1 MWAFLYLKESQM
13 KLIENWQQAW
23 KLKSVQVGAASA
35 FFYALILLSEQ
46 FLGVWN
52 VIPQELKNKIPEN
65 VAEWV
70 GIFVGV
76 AMVLARLKK
85 QPELHNVNQFVTV
98 TAGHSNTDP
107 GAVNGKYKEAELVS
121 QFRNAVAYY
130 LREAGIQYK
139 TDGVGTTNQN
149 LNAAIKLIKG
159 SSVAV
164 EFHMNAATSKQANGI
179 ETIAL
184 PKDKKLAQDLSK
196 AVADAFGSRL
206 RGDNGWIDQSKSAR
220 GRLAYVD
227 AGGLIVEL
235 GFISNEEELF
245 QFNARYWSA
254 AKAVAKVLIEYEASK

>member
-1 MWAFLYLKESQM
+1 M

-23 KLKSVQVGAASA
+23 KLKSVQVGALSA
-35 FFYALILLSEQ
+35 FFYALILFSEQ
-46 FLGVWN
+46 FLNVWA

-98 TAGHSNTDP
+98 TAGHSNKDP
-107 GAVNGKYKEAELVS
+107 GAVNGKFKEAELVS

-139 TDGVGTTNQN
+139 TDGVGILNQD

-206 RGDNGWIDQSKSAR
+206 RGDNGWIDQSRSAR
-220 GRLAYVD
+220 GKLGFISN
-227 AGGLIVEL
+227 GGLIVEL

-254 AKAVAKVLIEYEASK
+254 AKAVVKCYIEKKQGSDTNNPFIQKK

>member
-1 MWAFLYLKESQM
+1 M
-13 KLIENWQQAW
+13 KLIDNWKQAW
-23 KLKSVQVGAASA
+23 KLKSVQVGAISA
-35 FFYALILLSEQ
+35 FFYALILFSEQ
-46 FLGVWN
+46 FLNVWA

-85 QPELHNVNQFVTV
+85 QPELHEVNQFVTV
-98 TAGHSNTDP
+98 TAGHSNKDP
-107 GAVNGKYKEAELVS
+107 GAVNGKFKEAELVS

-139 TDGVGTTNQN
+139 TDGVGTANQN

-159 SSVAV
+159 SSVSV

-206 RGDNGWIDQSKSAR
+206 RGNNGWIDQSQSAR
-220 GRLAYVD
+220 GKLGFISN
-227 AGGLIVEL
+227 GGLIVEL

-254 AKAVAKVLIEYEASK
+254 AKAVAKVLIDYEKGIK

>member
-1 MWAFLYLKESQM
+1 M
-13 KLIENWQQAW
+13 KLIDNWKQAW
-23 KLKSVQVGAASA
+23 KLKSVQVGAISA
-35 FFYALILLSEQ
+35 FFYALILFSEQ
-46 FLGVWN
+46 FLNVWA

-85 QPELHNVNQFVTV
+85 QPELHEVNQFVTV
-98 TAGHSNTDP
+98 TAGHSNKDP
-107 GAVNGKYKEAELVS
+107 GAVNGKFKEAELVS

-139 TDGVGTTNQN
+139 TDGVGILNQD

-184 PKDKKLAQDLSK
+184 PQSKVLAQKLSQ
-196 AVADAFGSRL
+196 AVADVFGSRL

-220 GRLAYVD
+220 GKLGFVN

-235 GFISNEEELF
+235 GFISNDEELA
-245 QFNARYWSA
+245 QFNAKYWTA
-254 AKAVAKVLIEYEASK
+254 AKAVAKVLIEYEGHNLIS

>member
-1 MWAFLYLKESQM
+1 
-13 KLIENWQQAW
+13 
-23 KLKSVQVGAASA
+23 
-35 FFYALILLSEQ
+35 
-46 FLGVWN
+46 
-52 VIPQELKNKIPEN
+52 
-65 VAEWV
+65 
-70 GIFVGV
+70 
-76 AMVLARLKK
+76 MVLARLKK
-85 QPELHNVNQFVTV
+85 QPELHEVNQFVTV
-98 TAGHSNTDP
+98 TAGHSNKDP
-107 GAVNGKYKEAELVS
+107 GAVNGKFKEAELVS

-139 TDGVGTTNQN
+139 TDGVGATNQN

-196 AVADAFGSRL
+196 AVADVFSSRL
-206 RGDNGWIDQSKSAR
+206 RGDKGWIDQSQSAR
-220 GRLAYVD
+220 GKLGFISN
-227 AGGLIVEL
+227 GGLIVEL

-254 AKAVAKVLIEYEASK
+254 AKAVAKVLIEYEKGI

>member
-1 MWAFLYLKESQM
+1 M
-13 KLIENWQQAW
+13 KLIDNWKQAW
-23 KLKSVQVGAASA
+23 KLKSVQVGALSA
-35 FFYALILLSEQ
+35 FFYALILFSEQ
-46 FLGVWN
+46 FLNVW
-52 VIPQELKNKIPEN
+52 VLIPQELKNKIPEN

-85 QPELHNVNQFVTV
+85 QPELHEVNQFVTV

-107 GAVNGKYKEAELVS
+107 GAVNGKFKEADLVS
-121 QFRNAVAYY
+121 QFRNAVAYH

-139 TDGVGTTNQN
+139 TDGVGILNQN

-164 EFHMNAATSKQANGI
+164 EFHMNAALNKSANGV

-184 PKDKKLAQDLSK
+184 PKDKKLAQELSK

-206 RGDNGWIDQSKSAR
+206 RGDNGWIDQSQSAR
-220 GRLAYVD
+220 GKLGFISN
-227 AGGLIVEL
+227 GGLIVEL

-254 AKAVAKVLIEYEASK
+254 AKAVAKVLFE

>member
-1 MWAFLYLKESQM
+1 M

-23 KLKSVQVGAASA
+23 KLKSVQVGAISA
-35 FFYALILLSEQ
+35 FFYALILFSEQ
-46 FLGVWN
+46 FLNVWA
-52 VIPQELKNKIPEN
+52 VIPQELKSKIPEN
-65 VAEWV
+65 IAEWL
-70 GIFVGV
+70 GMFVGV

-85 QPELHNVNQFVTV
+85 QPELHEVNQFVTV

-139 TDGVGTTNQN
+139 TDGVGILNQD

-184 PKDKKLAQDLSK
+184 PKDKKLAKDLSK
-196 AVADAFGSRL
+196 ALADAFGSRL
-206 RGDNGWIDQSKSAR
+206 RGDNGWIDQSQSAR
-220 GRLAYVD
+220 AKLGFISN
-227 AGGLIVEL
+227 GGLIVEL

>member
-1 MWAFLYLKESQM
+1 M
-13 KLIENWQQAW
+13 KLIDNWKQAW
-23 KLKSVQVGAASA
+23 KLKSVQVGAISA
-35 FFYALILLSEQ
+35 FFYALILFSEQ

-85 QPELHNVNQFVTV
+85 QPELHEVNQFVTV
-98 TAGHSNTDP
+98 TAGHSNKDP
-107 GAVNGKYKEAELVS
+107 GAVNGKFKEAELVS

-139 TDGVGTTNQN
+139 TDGVGILNQD

-196 AVADAFGSRL
+196 AVADALGSRL
-206 RGDNGWIDQSKSAR
+206 RGDNGWIDQSQSAR
-220 GRLAYVD
+220 GKLGFISN
-227 AGGLIVEL
+227 GGLIVEL

-245 QFNARYWSA
+245 QFNARYWTA
-254 AKAVAKVLIEYEASK
+254 AKAVAMILIKHSK

>member
-1 MWAFLYLKESQM
+1 M

-23 KLKSVQVGAASA
+23 KLKSVQVGAISA
-35 FFYALILLSEQ
+35 FFYALILFSEQ
-46 FLGVWN
+46 FLNVWA

-98 TAGHSNTDP
+98 TAGHSNKDP
-107 GAVNGKYKEAELVS
+107 GAVNGKFKEAELVS

-139 TDGVGTTNQN
+139 TDGVGILNQD

-206 RGDNGWIDQSKSAR
+206 RGDNGWIDQSQSAR
-220 GRLAYVD
+220 GKLGFISN
-227 AGGLIVEL
+227 GGLIVEL

-254 AKAVAKVLIEYEASK
+254 AKAVAMILIKHEKALK

>member
-1 MWAFLYLKESQM
+1 M

-23 KLKSVQVGAASA
+23 KLKSVQVGAISA
-35 FFYALILLSEQ
+35 FFYALILFSEQ
-46 FLGVWN
+46 FLNVWA

-85 QPELHNVNQFVTV
+85 QPELHEVNQFVTV
-98 TAGHSNTDP
+98 TAGHSNKDP
-107 GAVNGKYKEAELVS
+107 GAVNGKFKEAELVS

-139 TDGVGTTNQN
+139 TDGVGILNQD

-164 EFHMNAATSKQANGI
+164 EFHMNAATSKQANGV

-206 RGDNGWIDQSKSAR
+206 RGDNGWIDQSQSAR
-220 GRLAYVD
+220 GKLGFISN
-227 AGGLIVEL
+227 GGLIVEL

-254 AKAVAKVLIEYEASK
+254 AKAVAVILIKHEKALK

>member
-1 MWAFLYLKESQM
+1 M
-13 KLIENWQQAW
+13 KLIDNWKQAW
-23 KLKSVQVGAASA
+23 KLKSVQVGALSA
-35 FFYALILLSEQ
+35 FFYALILFSEQ
-46 FLGVWN
+46 FLNVWA

-85 QPELHNVNQFVTV
+85 QPELHEVNQFVTV
-98 TAGHSNTDP
+98 TAGHSNKDP
-107 GAVNGKYKEAELVS
+107 GAVNGKFKEAELVS

-139 TDGVGTTNQN
+139 TDGVGILNQD

-206 RGDNGWIDQSKSAR
+206 RGDNGWIDQSQSAR
-220 GRLAYVD
+220 GKLRFISN
-227 AGGLIVEL
+227 GGLIVEL

-254 AKAVAKVLIEYEASK
+254 AKAVAMILIKHSN

>member
-1 MWAFLYLKESQM
+1 M
-13 KLIENWQQAW
+13 KLIDNWKQAW
-23 KLKSVQVGAASA
+23 KLKSVQVGALSA
-35 FFYALILLSEQ
+35 FFYALILFSEQ
-46 FLGVWN
+46 FLNVWA

-139 TDGVGTTNQN
+139 TDGVGILNQD

-220 GRLAYVD
+220 GKLGFISN
-227 AGGLIVEL
+227 GGLIVEL

>member
-1 MWAFLYLKESQM
+1 MGWEM
-13 KLIENWQQAW
+13 KLIDNWKQAW
-23 KLKSVQVGAASA
+23 KLKSVQVGAISA
-35 FFYALILLSEQ
+35 FFYALILFSEQ
-46 FLGVWN
+46 FLNVWA

-98 TAGHSNTDP
+98 TAGHSNKDP
-107 GAVNGKYKEAELVS
+107 GAVNGKFKEAELVS

-139 TDGVGTTNQN
+139 TDGVGILNQD

-164 EFHMNAATSKQANGI
+164 EFHMNAATSKQANGV

-184 PKDKKLAQDLSK
+184 PKDKKLAQELSK

-206 RGDNGWIDQSKSAR
+206 RGDNGWIDQSQSAR
-220 GRLAYVD
+220 GKLGFISN
-227 AGGLIVEL
+227 GGLIVEL

-254 AKAVAKVLIEYEASK
+254 AKAVAMILIKHEKALK

>member
-1 MWAFLYLKESQM
+1 M
-13 KLIENWQQAW
+13 KLIDNWKQAW
-23 KLKSVQVGAASA
+23 KLKSVQVGAISA
-35 FFYALILLSEQ
+35 FFCALILFSEQ
-46 FLGVWN
+46 FLNVWA

-70 GIFVGV
+70 GIFVGL

-98 TAGHSNTDP
+98 TAGHSNKDP
-107 GAVNGKYKEAELVS
+107 GAVNGKFKEAELVS

-139 TDGVGTTNQN
+139 TDGVGILNQD

-164 EFHMNAATSKQANGI
+164 EFHMNAATSKQANGV

-184 PKDKKLAQDLSK
+184 PKDKKLAQELSK

-206 RGDNGWIDQSKSAR
+206 RGDNGWIDQSQSAR
-220 GRLAYVD
+220 GKLGFISN
-227 AGGLIVEL
+227 GGLIVEL

-254 AKAVAKVLIEYEASK
+254 AKAVAMILIKHEKALK

>member
-1 MWAFLYLKESQM
+1 M

-23 KLKSVQVGAASA
+23 KLKSVQVGAISA
-35 FFYALILLSEQ
+35 FFYALILFSEQ
-46 FLGVWN
+46 FLNVWA

-70 GIFVGV
+70 GMFVGV

-85 QPELHNVNQFVTV
+85 QPELHEVNQFVTV
-98 TAGHSNTDP
+98 TAGHSNKDP
-107 GAVNGKYKEAELVS
+107 GAVNGKFKEAELVS
-121 QFRNAVAYY
+121 QFRNAVTYY

-139 TDGVGTTNQN
+139 TDGVGILNQD

-164 EFHMNAATSKQANGI
+164 EFHMNAAASKQANGI

-206 RGDNGWIDQSKSAR
+206 RGNNGWIDQSQSAR
-220 GRLAYVD
+220 GKLGFISN
-227 AGGLIVEL
+227 GGLIVEL

-254 AKAVAKVLIEYEASK
+254 AKAVAKVLIEYEKRN